1 MGNTESRFD
10 SALEKMPDHVLNLE
24 SWKAK
29 RHAFIMLM
37 YDKIVIRNLF
47 GLSEESIFGRGLQRE
62 SKCNLSEHTMTQL
75 SDISLFLTCLL
86 DMPKLVY
93 VAADTGFVSVGTCW
107 KIPKNVGKI
116 KGSVEKEG
124 YEYRLINTL
133 ICLSAKLNEESATA
147 KETPKTGTVF
157 PEDALNK
164 LKVGTM
170 FSMNIEGRRDK
181 QHCVYVGRTY
191 NYNKKNLKWHVFVYV
206 GESGLDWQFSKWH
219 DICRRRAF
227 LTAFAL
233 FPVLRSCEAIFQIV
247 IRTPWFG
254 TLVDRELFHAAV
266 ESACNVHLRRE
277 QAAIAGHSTSIKK

>member
-10 SALEKMPDHVLNLE
+10 SALEEMPDHVLNLE
-24 SWKAK
+24 SWQAK

-37 YDKIVIRNLF
+37 YDKNVIRNLF
-47 GLSEESIFGRGLQRE
+47 GLREDYTLKRNLQRK
-62 SKCNLSEHTMTQL
+62 SGCKLSEHTLTQL
-75 SDISLFLTCLL
+75 SDISLFLTCSL
-86 DMPKLVY
+86 DMPELVY
-93 VAADTGFVSVGTCW
+93 VAADTGFVSAGTCW
-107 KIPKNVGKI
+107 KIPKNI
-116 KGSVEKEG
+116 DNIEGSVEKEG
-124 YEYRLINTL
+124 YNYRLINTL
-133 ICLSAKLNEESATA
+133 ICLSAQLNKESATA
-147 KETPKTGTVF
+147 EETPKTGTVF

-191 NYNKKNLKWHVFVYV
+191 NYNKKNLKWHVFAYV

-227 LTAFAL
+227 LIAFAL

-247 IRTPWFG
+247 IRTAWFG

-277 QAAIAGHSTSIKK
+277 QAEISGNSTSNKK